1 MSERPSLA
9 ARLSAPFAGAIA
21 AAVALATGEL
31 LAGLL
36 PGAPSPLIAV
46 GQLLID
52 LQPPGI
58 KQPVVDLLGTAD
70 KAAFQLLIVAIVVLI
85 GAGLGRLAERRPGLS
100 ITAFVGFAAFG
111 FFASLR
117 DQGVNPAFA
126 VTAAAG
132 VAIAGVWTLFWMLK
146 AAAERAVSGG
156 AEISDPAEMPDWSRR
171 RLVVKGGTL
180 AVGSIVAGAFGRS
193 LLQAS
198 RAKPDVGVLPGATP
212 APSPGPGSELAVT
225 GISPLVTPNDDF
237 YEIDTALLPPRV
249 NRELWRLRVHGLV
262 EREVELDYDGLVELG
277 LFEQYV
283 TIACVSN
290 YVGGDLIGNASW
302 TGVRLRDVLAM
313 AGVQDGAT
321 QLVGRSVDGWTAGMP
336 TAWIMD
342 PAREP
347 MIAIGMNG
355 QPLPLSHGYPAR
367 LIVPG
372 LYGYV
377 SATKWLKELE
387 LTTLDAF
394 DAYWVPLGWAKEA
407 PILTQS
413 RIDVPR
419 NRTHLAAGDEVT
431 IAGVAWAMDR
441 GVQAVEIA
449 IDAEADGSGTWLPA
463 TLSTPI
469 SSATW
474 VQWQAVWRAEAGE
487 HKISVRTTDGKGEV
501 QTAER
506 SRPDPDGARGHH
518 TITVNVA

>member
-1 MSERPSLA
+1 MTNRFGRGSRLA
-9 ARLSAPFAGAIA
+9 APFAGAVA

-70 KAAFQLLIVAIVVLI
+70 KAAFQVLIVAVVLLV
-85 GAGLGRLAERRPGLS
+85 GAGLGRLAVARPDWS
-100 ITAFVGFAAFG
+100 RAAFVGFAAFG

-117 DQGVNPAFA
+117 VSGVNPAIS
-126 VTAAAG
+126 VVAAAV
-132 VAIAGVWTLFWMLK
+132 VAFAGVWTLSSMFKK
-146 AAAERAVSGG
+146 ASEGELQPEPG
-156 AEISDPAEMPDWSRR
+156 APEWSRR
-171 RLVVKGGTL
+171 TL
-180 AVGSIVAGAFGRS
+180 LRYGAVLSVGSLVAAAFGRS
-193 LLQAS
+193 LVQGGA
-198 RAKPDVGVLPGATP
+198 RAAPDVGELPGATAAPGLP
-212 APSPGPGSELAVT
+212 AGAELSVD
-225 GISPLVTPNDDF
+225 GISTLLTPNDEF
-237 YEIDTALLPPRV
+237 YKVDTALLPPNV
-249 NRELWRLRVHGLV
+249 NRDAWRLRVHGMV
-262 EREVELDYDGLVELG
+262 DREVELDYDELIGLG

-290 YVGGDLIGNASW
+290 SIGGDLIGNAKW

-313 AGVQDGAT
+313 AGVQPGAT

-342 PAREP
+342 PEREP

-355 QPLPLSHGYPAR
+355 EPLPQAHGYPAR

-377 SATKWLKELE
+377 SATKWVTELE
-387 LTTLDAF
+387 LTTLEAF
-394 DAYWVPLGWAKEA
+394 DGYWVPLGWAKEA
-407 PILTQS
+407 PVLTQS

-419 NRTHLAAGDEVT
+419 HRGHLAAGENVT

-449 IDAEADGSGTWLPA
+449 VDADANGEGNWQPA
-463 TLSTPI
+463 TLSMPI
-469 SSATW
+469 SNATW
-474 VQWQAVWRAEAGE
+474 VQWQATWQAVTGE
-487 HKISVRTTDGKGEV
+487 HTISVRTIDANGEV

-506 SRPDPDGARGHH
+506 TRPDPSGARGHH
-518 TITVNVA
+518 TIEVVVA

>member
-1 MSERPSLA
+1 MSDRSSLA
-9 ARLSAPFAGAIA
+9 ARLAAPFAGAVA
-21 AAVALATGEL
+21 AAAALATGEL

-70 KAAFQLLIVAIVVLI
+70 KAAFQVLIVVVVLLI
-85 GAGLGRLAERRPGLS
+85 GAGLGRLAVGRPDWS
-100 ITAFVGFAAFG
+100 RAAFMAFAAFG

-117 DQGVNPAFA
+117 VPAVNPAIS
-126 VTAAAG
+126 VVAAAG
-132 VAIAGVWTLFWMLK
+132 VAIAGVWTLSSMLK
-146 AAAERAVSGG
+146 TVEEAGQFAAA
-156 AEISDPAEMPDWSRR
+156 MPDWSRR
-171 RLVVKGGTL
+171 NLLVKGGAL
-180 AVGSIVAGAFGRS
+180 AAGSLVAGVFGRS
-193 LLQAS
+193 LLQGSSSPTDAG
-198 RAKPDVGVLPGATP
+198 DLPGATAAPGLP
-212 APSPGPGSELAVT
+212 AGAELPVD
-225 GISPLVTPNDDF
+225 GISSLLTPNDEF
-237 YEIDTALLPPRV
+237 YKVDAALLPPSVDRAA
-249 NRELWRLRVHGLV
+249 WRLRVHGMV
-262 EREVELDYDGLVELG
+262 DREVELDYDELIGLG

-290 YVGGDLIGNASW
+290 SIGGDLIGNAKW

-313 AGVQDGAT
+313 AGVQPGAT

-355 QPLPLSHGYPAR
+355 DLLPQAHGYPAR

-377 SATKWLKELE
+377 SATKWVTELE
-387 LTTLDAF
+387 LTTLEAF
-394 DAYWVPLGWAKEA
+394 DGFWVPLGWAKEA
-407 PILTQS
+407 PVLTQS

-419 NRTHLAAGDEVT
+419 HRAHLAAGENVT

-441 GVQAVEIA
+441 GVEAVEIA
-449 IDAEADGSGTWLPA
+449 VDADANGDGIWQPA
-463 TLSTPI
+463 TLSMAI
-469 SSATW
+469 SNATW
-474 VQWQAVWRAEAGE
+474 VQWQATWQAVSGE
-487 HKISVRTTDGKGEV
+487 HTISVRTTDANGEV

-506 SRPDPDGARGHH
+506 TRPDPSGARGHH
-518 TITVNVA
+518 TIEVTVA